1 MKNKNNYSVK
11 QLVDKIQEVCSAKYP
26 TDPSMK
32 WAYTTGILE
41 SILDFEV
48 RGYAKHQPDMDLQ
61 SRINSSYLRYEED
74 LKHETELAASR
85 D

>member
-1 MKNKNNYSVK
+1 MKNKENVTVK
-11 QLVDKIQEVCSAKYP
+11 QLVDKITDLCQRRYP

-41 SILDFEV
+41 AMMDWELKGYSEKWDTLQDRVNAAFE
-48 RGYAKHQPDMDLQ
+48 
-61 SRINSSYLRYEED
+61 RYENE
-74 LKHETELAASR
+74 LKHELELAASR